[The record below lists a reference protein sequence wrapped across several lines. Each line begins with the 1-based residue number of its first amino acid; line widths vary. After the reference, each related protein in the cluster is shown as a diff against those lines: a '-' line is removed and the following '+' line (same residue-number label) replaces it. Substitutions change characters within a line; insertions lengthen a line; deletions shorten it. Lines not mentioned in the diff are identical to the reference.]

1 MSKMLSRISLKLKLN
16 FLEFLKATQEKESH
30 LWENI
35 FVTNITSK

>member
-1 MSKMLSRISLKLKLN
+1 MLSRISLKLKLN
-16 FLEFLKATQEKESH
+16 FSEFVKATKEKENH